1 VTVYVY
7 RDGKL
12 VDKRHAQLAEAISGA
27 WRDLRSDIWAPFVSR
42 FDAFESPVTGENISS
57 WRQRERDMN
66 AADAVDRRDIPE
78 SARENRRRI
87 VDRNGR
93 TGKTGN

>member
-1 VTVYVY
+1 MATYVY
-7 RDGKL
+7 RNGQL
-12 VDKRHAQLAEAISGA
+12 VDRRMTAMLDAEDRDRRSAFPSPRVSG
-27 WRDLRSDIWAPFVSR
+27 

-78 SARENRRRI
+78 STRENRRRI
-87 VDRNGR
+87 VERNGR
-93 TGKTGN
+93 TGKAG

>member
-7 RDGKL
+7 RDGKIVTKL
-12 VDKRHAQLAEAISGA
+12 RRKQEATLFPTP
-27 WRDLRSDIWAPFVSR
+27 RVSR

-66 AADAVDRRDIPE
+66 AADAVDRRDIPSKAFE
-78 SARENRRRI
+78 DRRRI

-93 TGKTGN
+93 TGKAGS